1 MDNLNTQSDRLRAC
15 TFLLPNLF
23 TTLNLFCGFY
33 SVIAALD
40 GDFVTAATAII
51 VAAIF
56 DTLDGKIARL
66 THTTSRFGVE
76 FDSLAD
82 LVSFGM
88 APALL
93 MVMWCLQPLGR
104 IGWLS
109 AFLFMACGAL
119 RLARF
124 NVQAGSVSGNHFCG
138 LPIPGG
144 AGMVAATVLL
154 CHHAGLVGSIHP
166 VVFLIMMNVLAVLMV
181 STIKYQSF
189 KRIESFRRMNVTL
202 SAVVFLVLVFVA
214 FQPAIALFLFGAAY
228 VVSGPLIAIR
238 QGGRNSSPGNGIAVE
253 ENEPVKPSL

>member
-1 MDNLNTQSDRLRAC
+1 M
-15 TFLLPNLF
+15 FLLPNLL

-40 GDFVTAATAII
+40 RDFVTAATAII

-56 DTLDGKIARL
+56 DALDGKIARL

-76 FDSLAD
+76 YDSLAD

-104 IGWLS
+104 IGWLG
-109 AFLFMACGAL
+109 AFLFMACGAF

-124 NVQAGSVSGNHFCG
+124 NVQAGSVSGDHFCG

-144 AGMVAATVLL
+144 AGMVAATVLF
-154 CHHAGLVGSIHP
+154 CHHVKLVDSIHP
-166 VVFLIMMNVLAVLMV
+166 IVFLVMIQVLAVLMV
-181 STIKYQSF
+181 STIKYHSF
-189 KRIESFRRMNVTL
+189 KRIESFRAMTAQF
-202 SAVVFLVLVFVA
+202 SVVALLVLVFVA
-214 FQPAIALFLFGAAY
+214 FQPAIALFLFGAVY

-238 QGGRNSSPGNGIAVE
+238 KRSRISSP
-253 ENEPVKPSL
+253 ENEIALEESESVKPSL